1 MSRLNKRAHLNQVK
15 KLSKANDKM
24 TQVIHDM
31 LVIATQD
38 EVAYHNAPANHLPHI
53 DADEYHFDCE
63 DCRRELKGLL
73 KGSALLGGVLF
84 ESTNSTLRDAQAFAK
99 VKALMLDKVYS
110 FETFEKISELLDL
123 RGHKYSDPTSEGAV
137 TS

>member
-1 MSRLNKRAHLNQVK
+1 MSRLNKRTLRGQVK
-15 KLSKANDKM
+15 KLKKANDKV

-31 LVIATQD
+31 LMIATQD

-53 DADEYHFDCE
+53 YADEYHFDCE

-73 KGSALLGGVLF
+73 KGDGFPGVLF
-84 ESTNSTLRDAQAFAK
+84 ESTSSTLRDAQAFAQ
-99 VKALMLDKVYS
+99 VKALVLDKVYS

-123 RGHKYSDPTSEGAV
+123 RGHKFSDPTSEGAV

>member
-1 MSRLNKRAHLNQVK
+1 MSRLNKRTLRGQVK
-15 KLSKANDKM
+15 KLKKTNDKM

-38 EVAYHNAPANHLPHI
+38 EVAYHNAPANHLPHL

-63 DCRRELKGLL
+63 DCRRELKRML
-73 KGSALLGGVLF
+73 KGSRIQSPLF
-84 ESTNSTLRDAQAFAK
+84 DSTNSTLRDAQAFAK

>member
-1 MSRLNKRAHLNQVK
+1 MSRLNKRTLRGQVK
-15 KLSKANDKM
+15 KLKKVNDKM
-24 TQVIHDM
+24 DQVIHDM
-31 LVIATQD
+31 LMIATKD

-53 DADEYHFDCE
+53 DADAYHFDCE

-73 KGSALLGGVLF
+73 KGGNFPGVLF
-84 ESTNSTLRDAQAFAK
+84 ESTSSTLRDAQAFAR
-99 VKALMLDKVYS
+99 VKALVLDKVYS

-123 RGHKYSDPTSEGAV
+123 RGHEYSDPTSEGAV

>member
-1 MSRLNKRAHLNQVK
+1 MSRLNKRTLRGQVK
-15 KLSKANDKM
+15 KLKKANDKV

-38 EVAYHNAPANHLPHI
+38 EVAYHNAPANHLPHLWVN
-53 DADEYHFDCE
+53 EYHFDCE
-63 DCRRELKGLL
+63 DCRRELKRML
-73 KGSALLGGVLF
+73 KGDGFPGVLF

>member
-1 MSRLNKRAHLNQVK
+1 MFRLNKRAHLNRVK
-15 KLSKANDKM
+15 KLKKVNDKM

-38 EVAYHNAPANHLPHI
+38 EVAYHNASANHLPHI
-53 DADEYHFDCE
+53 WVNEYHFDCE
-63 DCRRELKGLL
+63 DCRRELKRML
-73 KGSALLGGVLF
+73 KGDGFPGVLF

-123 RGHKYSDPTSEGAV
+123 RGHKYPDLTSEGAV

>member
-15 KLSKANDKM
+15 KLKKTNDKM
-24 TQVIHDM
+24 GQMIHDM
-31 LVIATQD
+31 LMITTQD
-38 EVAYHNAPANHLPHI
+38 EVAYHNAPANHLPHFF
-53 DADEYHFDCE
+53 ANEYHFDCE

-73 KGSALLGGVLF
+73 EGDDFHGVLF

-123 RGHKYSDPTSEGAV
+123 RGH
-137 TS
+137 

>member
-1 MSRLNKRAHLNQVK
+1 MSRVNKRAHLNQVK
-15 KLSKANDKM
+15 KLKKVNDKM

-31 LVIATQD
+31 LMIATQD

-53 DADEYHFDCE
+53 DADAYHFDCE
-63 DCRRELKGLL
+63 DCRRELKRML
-73 KGSALLGGVLF
+73 KRDGFPCVLF
-84 ESTNSTLRDAQAFAK
+84 ESTYSTLRAAQDFAK

-110 FETFEKISELLDL
+110 FETFEKIAELLDL

>member
-1 MSRLNKRAHLNQVK
+1 MSRLNKRTLRGQVK
-15 KLSKANDKM
+15 KLKKTNDKM

-31 LVIATQD
+31 LMIATQD

-53 DADEYHFDCE
+53 YADEYHFDCE

-73 KGSALLGGVLF
+73 KGDGFPGVLF
-84 ESTNSTLRDAQAFAK
+84 ESTSSTLRDAQAFAQ
-99 VKALMLDKVYS
+99 VKALVLDKVYS
-110 FETFEKISELLDL
+110 FETFEKIAELLNL
-123 RGHKYSDPTSEGAV
+123 RGHKSSDPTSERAV

>member
-15 KLSKANDKM
+15 KLKKANDKL

-31 LVIATQD
+31 LVIVTQD
-38 EVAYHNAPANHLPHI
+38 KVTYYNTPANHLPHI
-53 DADEYHFDCE
+53 YADEYHFDCE

-73 KGSALLGGVLF
+73 KGDGFPGVLF
-84 ESTNSTLRDAQAFAK
+84 ESTSSTLRDAQAFAM

-110 FETFEKISELLDL
+110 FETFEKIAELLDL
-123 RGHKYSDPTSEGAV
+123 RGHKYSDPTGEGAV

>member
-1 MSRLNKRAHLNQVK
+1 MSRLNKRTLRGQVK
-15 KLSKANDKM
+15 KLKKTNDKM

-63 DCRRELKGLL
+63 YCRRELKGLL
-73 KGSALLGGVLF
+73 KGAGFPGVLF
-84 ESTNSTLRDAQAFAK
+84 ESTSSTLRDAQAFAQ
-99 VKALMLDKVYS
+99 VKALILDKVYS
-110 FETFEKISELLDL
+110 FETFEKISELLNL
-123 RGHKYSDPTSEGAV
+123 RNHKSSDPTSEGAV

>member
-15 KLSKANDKM
+15 KLKKVNDKM

-73 KGSALLGGVLF
+73 KGDGFPGVLF
-84 ESTNSTLRDAQAFAK
+84 GSTNSTLRDAQAFAK

>member
-1 MSRLNKRAHLNQVK
+1 MSRVNKRAHLNQVK
-15 KLSKANDKM
+15 KLKKVNDKM
-24 TQVIHDM
+24 DQMIHDM

-53 DADEYHFDCE
+53 YADEYHFDCE

-73 KGSALLGGVLF
+73 KGDGFPGVLF
-84 ESTNSTLRDAQAFAK
+84 ESTSSTLRDAQAFAK

-110 FETFEKISELLDL
+110 FETFEKISELLNL

>member
-15 KLSKANDKM
+15 KLSKANDKV
-24 TQVIHDM
+24 TQVSHDM
-31 LVIATQD
+31 LVVATQD
-38 EVAYHNAPANHLPHI
+38 EVAYHNAPTNHLPHFF
-53 DADEYHFDCE
+53 ANEYHFDCE

-73 KGSALLGGVLF
+73 KGDGLPCVLF

>member
-1 MSRLNKRAHLNQVK
+1 MSRLNKRALRGQVK
-15 KLSKANDKM
+15 KLKKTNDKM

-31 LVIATQD
+31 LVSATQD
-38 EVAYHNAPANHLPHI
+38 EVAYHNAPANHLPHLWVN
-53 DADEYHFDCE
+53 EYHFDCE
-63 DCRRELKGLL
+63 DCRRELKRML
-73 KGSALLGGVLF
+73 KGDGFPGVLF